1 MAEITVRGTL
11 SRVDELRVSEKT
23 DRKWCRALIVEERRK
38 RTDAGEWVSD
48 GVQFYNTTLFGR
60 LAENVHELFKK
71 EGIKSLPV
79 VASGRFE
86 PGSIY
91 EKDGE
96 KKQGNPNFSVNSL
109 GIDVTS
115 SLWGLSR
122 VAGIEVPA
130 STGGESKPEP
140 KKAAPKKETVP
151 APKSESLFDDED
163 DLFGDDDIF
172 DLN

>member
-1 MAEITVRGTL
+1 MAEITVRGNL
-11 SRVDELRVSEKT
+11 SRVEELRTSEKT
-23 DRKWCRALIVEERRK
+23 DTKWCRALIVEERRK

-48 GVQFYNTTLFGR
+48 GAQFYNASLFGR
-60 LAENVHELFKK
+60 LAENVHALFKK
-71 EGIKSLPV
+71 EGVKSLPV

-86 PGSIY
+86 PGFFY

-109 GIDVTS
+109 GIDITG

-122 VAGIEVPA
+122 VAGVEVPA
-130 STGGESKPEP
+130 SSGSKPEQ
-140 KKAAPKKETVP
+140 KKAAPKKEPAP
-151 APKSESLFDDED
+151 APKSESLFDDDD